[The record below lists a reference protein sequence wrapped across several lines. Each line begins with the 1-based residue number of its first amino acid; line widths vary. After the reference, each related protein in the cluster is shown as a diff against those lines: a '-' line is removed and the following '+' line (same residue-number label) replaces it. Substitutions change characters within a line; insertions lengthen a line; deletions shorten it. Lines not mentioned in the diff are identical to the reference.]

1 MDRWSERPASLA
13 ILAFIAGV
21 VAAVVVVVIIILAR
35 GGDDDGGQPKARPT
49 AETTPIATGTGP
61 PGTPVAGFA
70 DPDEALNAFIR
81 DEFGR
86 EHAGACPQDP
96 SDTTSGVCSQELY
109 RSDQLVTLLIRAPSG
124 GFFGEAV
131 LAPDDDGLWG
141 LEFIP
146 APPLGEPLA
155 VGIDAVVYGAGSCL
169 NFRDA
174 PGLSGERLSCRF
186 DGTRAEVVEGPM
198 EADEITWWRLEDLGW
213 ATGEFLVPASGGLLL
228 PGELPAE

>member
-13 ILAFIAGV
+13 IVAFITGV
-21 VAAVVVVVIIILAR
+21 VAAAIVVVIIILAR
-35 GGDDDGGQPKARPT
+35 GGDDDGAQPKATPT

-61 PGTPVAGFA
+61 TGTPVAGFA

-81 DEFGR
+81 DQFGR

-96 SDTTSGVCSQELY
+96 SESETTTSVCSQELY
-109 RSDQLVTLLIRAPSG
+109 RSEELVTLLIGAPFG
-124 GFFGEAV
+124 EFFGEAV

-155 VGIDAVVYGAGSCL
+155 VGSDAVVYGAGSCL

-174 PGLSGERLSCRF
+174 PSLAGERLSCRF
-186 DGTRAEVVEGPM
+186 DGTRAEVVEGPVQ
-198 EADEITWWRLEDLGW
+198 ADEITWWRLEDLGW
-213 ATGEFLVPASGGLLL
+213 ATGEFLAPA
-228 PGELPAE
+228 AE